1 MASSLVRPINGRMIG
16 GVCAGLARRFGTSAN
31 TMRVIFVVSC
41 ILIPGSQILIY
52 PILWAL
58 IPSER

>member
-58 IPSER
+58 IPAER